1 MPAQK
6 TLPLQKIRLVF
17 LIIFIL
23 FLVGSVS
30 VLIFTTYQSH
40 KKLQASYVRLWKEQM
55 GRRVQLLE
63 AFLTSRQRDVQ
74 RMAASPQVIGY
85 YQAKNL
91 GMTMRYGL
99 RASLSQTRALF
110 LENMGKT
117 SLEGGQ
123 VFSRMVLA
131 DSRGRVLVDT
141 EQEAIPA
148 YESLAAGR
156 GVSSGALL
164 QPGSKRLQLQEGSG
178 GKQSLMVRAGVSF
191 KQDQKGAVIGWI
203 PAQLIHDLFCRSPE
217 ASELDFISLALES
230 SYLSA
235 LSCQIPDNL
244 PSIEMITPGVAE
256 HFESLS
262 LVIHRGAGE
271 AAADDVIRTG
281 PLVALRLDLD
291 HVPASMVWFKPHDEV
306 FGKAAPGQLLV
317 IMGVFLA
324 IIVAGSVT
332 FVWSTARHAALQQ
345 HLQQAQK
352 MEAVGNLAGGI
363 AHDFNNL
370 LQGLSSIVELMQM
383 RLSHDQKNATYLQ
396 RMEEVISKAAL
407 LVRGLLTFSRKHEP
421 RLEPLNLNEHVRKT
435 VAILERTIPKMID
448 IRLELARDIKTIQ
461 ADPVHLQQ
469 VIFNLV
475 NNAKDAIPPDRNGT
489 IVIKTENASLGKLTH
504 KIQTTFRARERV
516 QLTVS
521 DNGTGMD
528 QVTTQRL
535 FEPFYTTKGVG
546 KGTGLGLAMV
556 YGIVKE
562 HGADIECS
570 TQLDQGTVFRISF
583 PVHKPEQLQT
593 LEPRT

>member
-6 TLPLQKIRLVF
+6 TLPLQKARFVF
-17 LIIFIL
+17 LILFIL

-40 KKLQASYVRLWKEQM
+40 KKLQTSYVRLWKEQM
-55 GRRVQLLE
+55 SRRVQLLE
-63 AFLTSRQRDVQ
+63 TFLTSRQRDVQ
-74 RMAASPQVIGY
+74 RIAASPQIIGY
-85 YQAKNL
+85 YKARSL

-99 RASLSQTRALF
+99 RASLSQTREMF

-117 SLEGGQ
+117 SLDGRQ
-123 VFSRMVLA
+123 IFSRMVLA

-141 EQEAIPA
+141 EHETIPA
-148 YESLAAGR
+148 YEALTAGK
-156 GVSSGALL
+156 SSNLQALL
-164 QPGSKRLQLQEGSG
+164 QSGAKGMQLQEGPG
-178 GKQSLMVRAGVSF
+178 GEQSLTVRAGVSF
-191 KQDQKGAVIGWI
+191 KQDQKGAVVGWI
-203 PAQLIHDLFCRSPE
+203 PAQLIHNLFCRSPE

-230 SYLSA
+230 RYLSA
-235 LSCQIPDNL
+235 LSCQSPDNL
-244 PSIEMITPGVAE
+244 PSIGMITPGVAE
-256 HFESLS
+256 RFESLS
-262 LVIHRGAGE
+262 LVIHQGAGE
-271 AAADDVIRTG
+271 DAADDVVRTG

-324 IIVAGSVT
+324 IIVAGSAY

-352 MEAVGNLAGGI
+352 MEAVGSLAGGI

-383 RLSHDQKNATYLQ
+383 RLAHDQKNATYLQ
-396 RMEEVISKAAL
+396 RMEETISKAAL

-421 RLEPLNLNEHVRKT
+421 RFEPLNLNEHVRKS

-448 IRLELARDIKTIQ
+448 IQLELAREIKPIQ

-475 NNAKDAIPPDRNGT
+475 NNAKDAIPQDRNGT
-489 IVIKTENASLGKLTH
+489 IVIKTENVSLGKLTR
-504 KIQTTFRARERV
+504 KVQTAFSARECV

-570 TQLDQGTVFRISF
+570 TELDQGTVFRISF
-583 PVHKPEQLQT
+583 PAHKPEQPQN
-593 LEPRT
+593 LEHRA

>member
-6 TLPLQKIRLVF
+6 TLPLQKARFVF
-17 LIIFIL
+17 LILFIL

-40 KKLQASYVRLWKEQM
+40 KKLQTSYVRLWKEQM
-55 GRRVQLLE
+55 SRRVQLLE
-63 AFLTSRQRDVQ
+63 TFLTSRQRDVQ
-74 RMAASPQVIGY
+74 RIAASPQIIGY
-85 YQAKNL
+85 YQARSL

-99 RASLSQTRALF
+99 RASLSQTREMF

-117 SLEGGQ
+117 SLDGRQ
-123 VFSRMVLA
+123 IFSRMVLA

-141 EQEAIPA
+141 EHETIPA
-148 YESLAAGR
+148 YEALTAGK
-156 GVSSGALL
+156 SSNLQALL
-164 QPGSKRLQLQEGSG
+164 QSGAKGMQLQEGPG
-178 GKQSLMVRAGVSF
+178 GEQSLTVRAGVSF
-191 KQDQKGAVIGWI
+191 KQDQKGAVVGWI
-203 PAQLIHDLFCRSPE
+203 PAQLIHNLFCRSPE

-230 SYLSA
+230 RYLSA
-235 LSCQIPDNL
+235 LSCQSPDNL
-244 PSIEMITPGVAE
+244 PSIGMITPGVAE
-256 HFESLS
+256 RFESLS
-262 LVIHRGAGE
+262 LVIHQGAGE
-271 AAADDVIRTG
+271 DAADDVVRTG

-324 IIVAGSVT
+324 IIVAGSAY

-352 MEAVGNLAGGI
+352 MEAVGSLAGGI

-383 RLSHDQKNATYLQ
+383 RLAHDQKNATYLQ
-396 RMEEVISKAAL
+396 RMEETISKAAL

-421 RLEPLNLNEHVRKT
+421 RFEPLNLNEHVRKS

-448 IRLELARDIKTIQ
+448 IQLELAREIKPIQ

-475 NNAKDAIPPDRNGT
+475 NNAKDAIPQDRNGT
-489 IVIKTENASLGKLTH
+489 IVIKTENVSLGKLTR
-504 KIQTTFRARERV
+504 KVQTAFSARECV

-570 TQLDQGTVFRISF
+570 TELDQGTVFRISF
-583 PVHKPEQLQT
+583 PAHKPEQPQN
-593 LEPRT
+593 LEHRA